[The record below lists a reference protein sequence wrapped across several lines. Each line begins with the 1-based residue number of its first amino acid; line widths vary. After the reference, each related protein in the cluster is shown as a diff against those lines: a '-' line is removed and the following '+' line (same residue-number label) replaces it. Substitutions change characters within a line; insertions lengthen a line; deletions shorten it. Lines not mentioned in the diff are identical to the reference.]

1 MILKVFT
8 ILDVKGEA
16 YSRPFFDQATG
27 SAVRSFIDEV
37 NSTNANSAV
46 AAHPEDY
53 TLFEIAE
60 FDQVSAQLTV
70 YEAKKSLGC
79 GVDFKRSNL
88 KAV

>member
-8 ILDVKGEA
+8 IFDAKGLA
-16 YSRPFFDQATG
+16 YSRPFFEGATG

-37 NSTNANSAV
+37 NSTNANSAL

-60 FDQVSAQLTV
+60 FDQVSAKLMV

-88 KAV
+88 KEV